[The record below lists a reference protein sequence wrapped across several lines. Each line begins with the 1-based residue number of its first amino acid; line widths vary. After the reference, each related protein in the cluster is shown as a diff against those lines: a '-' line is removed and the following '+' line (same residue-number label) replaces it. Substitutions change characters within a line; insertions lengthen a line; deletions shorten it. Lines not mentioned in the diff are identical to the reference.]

1 MSPAARTAL
10 VNVGTNRQGAT
21 ATGSPEAMAELSKL
35 GLIGPGNGLTRCGT
49 IERQLMM
56 EDMLEDLFS

>member
-21 ATGSPEAMAELSKL
+21 ATGSPEAMHELAKL
-35 GLIGPGNGLTRCGT
+35 GLVGPLGGLTRAGT
-49 IERQLMM
+49 IERQLIM
-56 EDMLEDLFS
+56 EDMMEDLFS

>member
-10 VNVGTNRQGAT
+10 INIGTNRQGAT
-21 ATGSPEAMAELSKL
+21 ATGSPEALHELTKL

-56 EDMLEDLFS
+56 EDLLEDIFS